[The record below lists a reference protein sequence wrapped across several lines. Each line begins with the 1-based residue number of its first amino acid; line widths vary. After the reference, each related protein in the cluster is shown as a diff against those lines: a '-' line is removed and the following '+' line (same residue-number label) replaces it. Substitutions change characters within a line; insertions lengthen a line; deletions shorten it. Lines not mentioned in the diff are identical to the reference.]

1 MKVILIKLGIF
12 LFSLVFIAAGAAAI
26 LKFME
31 DDTQTK
37 VALIAFVL
45 VWIILTLVLLTI
57 KIGPSEAGS
66 ADEKPAAS
74 ARKSWVST
82 NTSGFLMPIVLI
94 VMAFLGMS
102 YMEAFVAMA
111 ITAGGVL
118 LAGAW
123 SRDPTGK
130 GSDSK

>member
-26 LKFME
+26 LKFMG

-45 VWIILTLVLLTI
+45 AWVILTLVLLTM
-57 KIGPSEAGS
+57 KIGS
-66 ADEKPAAS
+66 DEKARETPDAPAGRA
-74 ARKSWVST
+74 WVAKYAPAL
-82 NTSGFLMPIVLI
+82 LMFVLI
-94 VMAFLGMS
+94 VMAFFSLGWKEGILS
-102 YMEAFVAMA
+102 ILLA
-111 ITAGGVL
+111 AGSIL

-123 SRDPTGK
+123 SRDTKGK